1 MVVKP
6 SEPGVFLLGIFFFF
20 LEGGYYE
27 FNYSSRYSS
36 IQIIYLSL
44 VSLGSS
50 WLSKNYSVLF
60 KLLNLCA

>member
-1 MVVKP
+1 MLVKP
-6 SEPGVFLLGIFFFF
+6 SEPGVFLLGIFFFRR
-20 LEGGYYE
+20 GYYE

-36 IQIIYLSL
+36 IQVIYLSL